1 MWRTSC
7 GERTLSGAEARVF
20 AEALLCL
27 LDEALMDRFEDYF
40 SGVNC
45 FDDLTYGQKV
55 AVLVTV
61 GKGLLCPDVPA
72 EELTAALEGAIA
84 AVFEKLREIIML
96 EIDEPELGT
105 PSRNLVV
112 AARQAMEGE
121 EIPSPTYRDR
131 GEWDLQI
138 QELADAILWDAD
150 YEDGYL
156 YLDRPPEEARALR
169 EMTRVTEEYY
179 LFVPDDLTGE
189 VAKRQLAELRSLA
202 TPIAEGTAQDVE

>member
-7 GERTLSGAEARVF
+7 GERTLEGAEARVF

-27 LDEALMDRFEDYF
+27 LDEALMDRFEDYP

-55 AVLVTV
+55 AVLATV
-61 GKGLLCPDVPA
+61 GQGLLCPDAPA
-72 EELTAALEGAIA
+72 VELTAALEGAIA
-84 AVFEKLREIIML
+84 AVFEKLREGVML
-96 EIDEPELGT
+96 EIDEPEMGT
-105 PSRNLVV
+105 SSRDLVV

-121 EIPSPTYRDR
+121 EIPNPMCTDRD
-131 GEWDLQI
+131 EWDFQI

-156 YLDRPPEEARALR
+156 YLDRPPEDAQALR
-169 EMTRVTEEYY
+169 MLTRISEEYY
-179 LFVPDDLTGE
+179 LFIPDDLTDA
-189 VAKRQLAELRSLA
+189 VAERQLAELRSLA
-202 TPIAEGTAQDVE
+202 TPIAEGTGQDTG

>member
-7 GERTLSGAEARVF
+7 GERTLDGAEARVF

-27 LDEALMDRFEDYF
+27 LDEAFLDRLEDYP

-61 GKGLLCPDVPA
+61 GKGLLCRDTPVV
-72 EELTAALEGAIA
+72 ELTAALEGGIA
-84 AVFEKLREIIML
+84 AIFEKLREIVML

-121 EIPSPTYRDR
+121 EIPGPMCQDR
-131 GEWDLQI
+131 HEWDFQI

-169 EMTRVTEEYY
+169 ALTRVSEDYY
-179 LFVPDDLTGE
+179 LFVPDDLNDA
-189 VAKRQLAELRSLA
+189 VAERQLADLRSLA
-202 TPIAEGTAQDVE
+202 TPIADGTAQDVG

>member
-7 GERTLSGAEARVF
+7 GERTLEGAEARVF

-27 LDEALMDRFEDYF
+27 LDEAFMDRFEDYP

-61 GKGLLCPDVPA
+61 GKGLLCRDTPA
-72 EELTAALEGAIA
+72 VELTAALEGAIA
-84 AVFEKLREIIML
+84 AVFEKLREIVMF
-96 EIDEPELGT
+96 EVDEPEMGT
-105 PSRNLVV
+105 SCRDLVV

-121 EIPSPTYRDR
+121 EIPRPTCRDHE
-131 GEWDLQI
+131 EWDFQI

-169 EMTRVTEEYY
+169 MLTRVSEEYY
-179 LFVPDDLTGE
+179 LFVPEDLSDE
-189 VAKRQLAELRSLA
+189 AAKRQLAELRSLA
-202 TPIAEGTAQDVE
+202 TPIADGTAHDVA

>member
-7 GERTLSGAEARVF
+7 GERTLNGPEARVF
-20 AEALLCL
+20 SEALLCL
-27 LDEALMDRFEDYF
+27 LDEAFMDRFEDYP

-72 EELTAALEGAIA
+72 VDLTAALEGAIA
-84 AVFEKLREIIML
+84 AVFEKLREIVMF
-96 EIDEPELGT
+96 EIDEPEMGT
-105 PSRNLVV
+105 SSRDLVV
-112 AARQAMEGE
+112 AARQAMEGD
-121 EIPSPTYRDR
+121 EIPSPTCNDR
-131 GEWDLQI
+131 EEWDFQI

-169 EMTRVTEEYY
+169 MLTRVSEDYY
-179 LFVPDDLTGE
+179 LFVPDDLSDAMAE
-189 VAKRQLAELRSLA
+189 RQLAELRSLA
-202 TPIAEGTAQDVE
+202 TPIAEGTAKDVA